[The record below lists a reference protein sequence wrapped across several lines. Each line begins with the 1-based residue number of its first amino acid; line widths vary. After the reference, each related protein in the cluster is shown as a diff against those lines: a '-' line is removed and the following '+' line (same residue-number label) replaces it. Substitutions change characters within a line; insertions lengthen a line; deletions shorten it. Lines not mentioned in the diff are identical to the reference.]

1 MSIEKHLLDAMVQGQ
16 DVDRKY
22 WEQLLSEPD
31 ADELW
36 FAAIERRRQI
46 DRFTKLVSMAPRIAS
61 GLQSARRLMRN
72 LAETGGRIAVT
83 GETDSLSYSLSASGD
98 ADIPDD
104 ASREINILWNH
115 ERIEELPP
123 GLRLSFSSESL
134 KCWHYQM
141 VGNEGWLTPED
152 TWEVVAEDGPVIL
165 IFFDKEVSSLG
176 ITAALA
182 TKSNRAVLTIIPL
195 E

>member
-1 MSIEKHLLDAMVQGQ
+1 MSIEKHVLDAMVQGQ

-22 WEQLLSEPD
+22 WEQLFSEPD

-61 GLQSARRLMRN
+61 GLQSARRLMRK
-72 LAETGGRIAVT
+72 LAETVGRIAVT

-98 ADIPDD
+98 GDIPDD

-115 ERIEELPP
+115 ECIEELPP

-141 VGNEGWLTPED
+141 VQNEGWLTPED

-176 ITAALA
+176 ITDGQC
-182 TKSNRAVLTIIPL
+182 
-195 E
+195 